1 MSNSAAGQGQGMKRG
16 SPPPR
21 PTLTQAT
28 RKAGRQLLSV
38 LPILTGVILLVGL
51 LRVAVPASTIKAI
64 FSGAMVRDTVFGSLL
79 GSVLAGNPINS
90 YVIGSQLLEDGVSLY
105 AVGAF
110 VVAWV
115 TVGMVQLP
123 AESIALGRRF
133 ALYRNGLAFVISI
146 LIALITA
153 SVVALLGGTP

>member
-1 MSNSAAGQGQGMKRG
+1 MKGG
-16 SPPPR
+16 SPPPK
-21 PTLTQAT
+21 PTLAQAI
-28 RKAGRQLLSV
+28 RKAGRQLMSV

-51 LRVAVPASTIKAI
+51 LRVAVPASTIKAV
-64 FSGAMVRDTVFGSLL
+64 FSGAMLRDTVFGSLL

-133 ALYRNGLAFVISI
+133 ALYRNGLAFAMSI
-146 LIALITA
+146 PIALITA
-153 SVVALLGGTP
+153 SVVALLGGV